1 MKSKSIPMFMILLS
15 FSSFYYGCSLEKSIG
30 STTSAAAIII
40 RGPSLSMVTQ
50 NSVMIS
56 WWTKNSGSSIVH
68 YGTDQALKKQVSNS
82 ESVKNHEIQLNNL
95 EFNSTYYYQVE
106 TDGTKSNTYQFK
118 TAPGFSDSFKF
129 IICGDNRGGTDF
141 EQPDVFSDI
150 VANMVS
156 AKPDLIFALGD
167 LIHNDDEYES
177 DFDFLQ
183 KQWDAF
189 FDIIDD
195 ATHEIPWIYIIGNHD
210 APENFGE
217 SSFTEV
223 FVQPKEPDPY
233 ERYFSFDYGPVH
245 FIVLDTE
252 LVSYQITGDQW
263 EWLQQDLAE
272 NRQSLHTFILMHK
285 PLTSPYIPPYW
296 VSQRGLYTYP
306 NLGQKFQELCENHSV
321 TGILV
326 AHDHMYH
333 YDLIG
338 NRNLSQ
344 IVSAGAGAPLYAP
357 ANEGGINHHV
367 ELEVDWKTI
376 SIKVVD
382 ANGSIF
388 DEYQLNT
395 PYDLKISN
403 QTNIESVTLSSSNM
417 MPNDSL
423 SVISTVT
430 GINTSDVRLFYSYDD
445 FQWQNVS
452 MTKVEQEYNAIID
465 DLQLTDHGRL
475 YIFAQDTRGNII
487 VSDLYP
493 FTVSV
498 EENTTT
504 TTTTLSTSS
513 GQTPAFSLF
522 IVFLAILFLRK
533 RKRNK
538 FS

>member
-1 MKSKSIPMFMILLS
+1 MILLS
-15 FSSFYYGCSLEKSIG
+15 FSTFCYSFSFEKPIGCTASV
-30 STTSAAAIII
+30 SATII
-40 RGPSLSMVTQ
+40 RGPSLSMITQ

-56 WWTKNSGSSIVH
+56 WWTSSSGPSTVH
-68 YGTDQALKKQVSNS
+68 YGKSQTLGKQVINS
-82 ESVKNHEIQLNNL
+82 ESVENHEIKLDNL

-106 TDGTKSNTYQFK
+106 TGGTKSNTYQFK
-118 TAPGFSDSFKF
+118 TAPGFSDFIKF
-129 IICGDNRGGTDF
+129 IIYGDNRGGGDF
-141 EQPDVFSDI
+141 DQPEVFSDI

-177 DFDFLQ
+177 DLNFLQ

-195 ATHEIPWIYIIGNHD
+195 TTHEIPWIYVIGNHD

-252 LVSYQITGDQW
+252 LVSYQVSGDQW
-263 EWLQQDLAE
+263 EWLQKDLAE
-272 NRQSLHTFILMHK
+272 KRQTIHTFILMHK

-296 VSQRGLYTYP
+296 VSQRGLYTNY
-306 NLGQKFQELCENHSV
+306 NLGRKFQELCENHSV
-321 TGILV
+321 TGILA

-333 YDLIG
+333 YDSIG

-344 IVSAGAGAPLYAP
+344 IVSAGGGAPLYAP
-357 ANEGGINHHV
+357 PDEGGIYHHV
-367 ELEVDWKTI
+367 ELEVDWKNI
-376 SIKVVD
+376 FVKVV
-382 ANGSIF
+382 ASNGSIF
-388 DEYQLNT
+388 DEFKLNT
-395 PYDLKISN
+395 PYDLTILNK
-403 QTNIESVTLSSSNM
+403 TNIESVTLSSSNM

-430 GINTSDVRLFYSYDD
+430 GNNTSDVRLFYSYDG
-445 FQWQNVS
+445 FQWQNTS
-452 MTKVEQEYNAIID
+452 MTKVEQEYNVILD

-475 YIFAQDTRGNII
+475 YVFAQDTRGNII
-487 VSDLYP
+487 VSDLYS
-493 FTVSV
+493 FKVKA

-504 TTTTLSTSS
+504 TITISTSS
-513 GQTPAFSLF
+513 AQTPAFSLF
-522 IVFLAILFLRK
+522 IVFLGILFLHKRK
-533 RKRNK
+533 RKQQ
-538 FS
+538 